1 MGNGKVQVNDG
12 EVDVDE
18 GEGRAPE
25 TQATGTA
32 MGTAVNNVQGRV
44 TSWAV
49 IGRPERGAGLCQ
61 CTSKQQIVMAYAE
74 AMLCMCD

>member
-1 MGNGKVQVNDG
+1 MAEQWGMGRFNDG

-25 TQATGTA
+25 TQATGMA

-44 TSWAV
+44 TS
-49 IGRPERGAGLCQ
+49 
-61 CTSKQQIVMAYAE
+61 
-74 AMLCMCD
+74 

>member
-1 MGNGKVQVNDG
+1 VYKNGRAVGNGKVQVNDG

-44 TSWAV
+44 TS
-49 IGRPERGAGLCQ
+49 
-61 CTSKQQIVMAYAE
+61 
-74 AMLCMCD
+74 